1 MLLDG
6 IQERQARLLSAQY
19 IGLAEIQRMAGIGD
33 LFDTLMVF
41 ENYPGDGVHVE
52 VSAGLRVTGIEG
64 TDATHYPLSL
74 MAVPGDRL
82 HLRWITIRRGSIGPW
97 RSPSRRSSFGCWKR
111 RLHAPKRRFIA
122 SGRMATSE
130 RPCWKHSIPG
140 FIRFPKRA

>member
-1 MLLDG
+1 M
-6 IQERQARLLSAQY
+6 LSAQY

-41 ENYPGDGVHVE
+41 ENYPEDEVHVE

-82 HLRWITIRRGSIGPW
+82 HLHWITSGAARSVRGGVHRGAVCLAAGSVDCTS
-97 RSPSRRSSFGCWKR
+97 RNAALSPRPLRV
-111 RLHAPKRRFIA
+111 
-122 SGRMATSE
+122 ATSE